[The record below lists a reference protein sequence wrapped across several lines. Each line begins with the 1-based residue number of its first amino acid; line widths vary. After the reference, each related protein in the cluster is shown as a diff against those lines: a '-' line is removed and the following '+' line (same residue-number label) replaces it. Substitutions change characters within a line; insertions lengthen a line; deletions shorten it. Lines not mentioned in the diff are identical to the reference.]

1 MGFQRFGND
10 KKKQEKKQNQDEGQ
24 ENYTRRGEP
33 SYHSYLQS
41 LQRRGTLGRGG
52 PEMIDNT
59 KTPPSLVV

>member
-1 MGFQRFGND
+1 MGFQRFGNH
-10 KKKQEKKQNQDEGQ
+10 KKKQEKQQNQDEGH

-41 LQRRGTLGRGG
+41 LQRGTLGRGG

-59 KTPPSLVV
+59 KTPPSLIV